1 MLLALS
7 HLISESVVPI
17 EEWIKTVSFL
27 IYQDLKE
34 SKVEQDD
41 RKHSTIQSIC
51 MRCTSPSH
59 VASLLEEGIFDYWE
73 LVLSKDESVY
83 RHGVLQSIAHLTSID
98 NQLGSKRQSISKNS
112 LTTLQNPDNPTSD
125 EL

>member
-51 MRCTSPSH
+51 MSCTSVSH
-59 VASLLEEGIFDYWE
+59 VASLLEEGILDYWE
-73 LVLSKDESVY
+73 LVLSKDESVN
-83 RHGVLQSIAHLTSID
+83 RDGVLKSIAHLTSID
-98 NQLGSKRQSISKNS
+98 NQLGSKR
-112 LTTLQNPDNPTSD
+112 DNQFRRA
-125 EL
+125 L